1 MAGLQFENYFKIGY
15 PTSITNRVKPF
26 LAPLAAAI
34 AIFTETVRW
43 QSQ

>member
-1 MAGLQFENYFKIGY
+1 LNWLSNEHNKASQTL
-15 PTSITNRVKPF
+15 